1 LLGGVKNSVRL
12 EVPMSSAN
20 ASVLDNRQ
28 FFEQHSGELYESLFR
43 QVIKLTRNRRDAE
56 DITQTAFM
64 KVLEQMQRP
73 NWKID
78 TKSIRAYLGQTARNL
93 HRDRWRSKSKTI
105 SYDDD
110 DVRETIEQET
120 VAKDDSVARMDN
132 RIYYKELFDALP
144 NAILK
149 DTTDYELQLL
159 QLRKVDQLSWEEI
172 AQTVGRSPNQ
182 VRYDAH
188 KLDARIRYR
197 VAKITEAGAQK

>member
-1 LLGGVKNSVRL
+1 MNGANTSVI
-12 EVPMSSAN
+12 
-20 ASVLDNRQ
+20 DNRL

-56 DITQTAFM
+56 DITQSAFM

-110 DVRETIEQET
+110 DVRETIEQQAA
-120 VAKDDSVARMDN
+120 VNDDSVARMDN
-132 RIYYKELFDALP
+132 RIYYKELFEALP
-144 NAILK
+144 NVILK
-149 DTTDYELQLL
+149 DSTDYERQLL
-159 QLRKVDQLSWEEI
+159 QLRKVDELPWEEI
-172 AQTVGRSPNQ
+172 AELVGRSVNQ
-182 VRYDAH
+182 VRYDLH
-188 KLDARIRYR
+188 KLEARLRYR
-197 VAKITEAGAQK
+197 VAKITEAGTQK